1 MNKSIPID
9 LDVPIPFRI
18 RVDSPSTEMR
28 AFVVPAG
35 AQHFSTTE
43 PAREKSGVRLIA

>member
-28 AFVVPAG
+28 AFVVPG
-35 AQHFSTTE
+35 AQRFSTVPPRPE
-43 PAREKSGVRLIA
+43 GRGFRAGER